1 MKHVAC
7 WTLRSSPWILAVSL
21 ATGIAFSQELREETE
36 ISIRCRLPDD
46 AARSSPFLR
55 QHSWLAP
62 QPGEYTYKLWLPPG
76 YLADTTRRWPCLFIA
91 SPGGDAKMGRMADWI
106 RQHKFIAIMLVE
118 SRNGPWG
125 PIVGNFLA
133 AHDDAVQR
141 LRIQEGLK
149 WATGMSGGARAA
161 SVFAQCR
168 PGFSAVIL
176 QAAGFAQGP
185 DAKYVADVARANNV
199 VVAMCMGRNDRNR
212 SEAAAIRS
220 VIGSRLFRAF
230 EFDGGHEWAPAEVFA
245 QAADWAW
252 AMVCQEGPP
261 NPALKDYY
269 VQVLADKLKEA
280 RAKSDAWAR
289 YRGLSDAVEY
299 ARSRDLARDP
309 KLVSELQAAT
319 SEMTRLRNDPAV
331 ARQAQAHDA
340 LARLRQSGSRIPPA
354 MLRMQLQA
362 FLQQYS
368 GTEAAEEAQRLLNEL
383 GDASKSGRGN

>member
-1 MKHVAC
+1 MTRNTAWKY
-7 WTLRSSPWILAVSL
+7 RSVRWAWGAVL
-21 ATGIAFSQELREETE
+21 VGGVVFAQELKEEAE
-36 ISIRCRLPDD
+36 ITIRCRLSDD

-62 QPGEYTYKLWLPPG
+62 QPGEYTYKLWLPSG

-106 RQHKFIAIMLVE
+106 RQHKFIAVLLVE

-133 AHDDAVQR
+133 AHDDVVQR
-141 LRIQEGLK
+141 VRIQEGLK
-149 WATGMSGGARAA
+149 WATGMSGGARAS
-161 SVFAQCR
+161 SVFVQCR

-185 DAKYVADVARANNV
+185 DAKYVAEVARAQNI
-199 VVAMCMGRNDRNR
+199 VVAMCMGRNDQNR
-212 SEAAAIRS
+212 SEVAAIRS
-220 VIGSRLFRAF
+220 LIGTRLFREF
-230 EFDGGHEWAPAEVFA
+230 EFDGKHEWAPAEVFE

-252 AMVCQEGPP
+252 TMVCEQGPP

-269 VQVLADKLKEA
+269 GQRLADQLKAVQAE
-280 RAKSDAWAR
+280 SDPWKR
-289 YRGLSDAVEY
+289 YRALSEAMEY
-299 ARSRDLARDP
+299 ARARDLTRDP
-309 KLVSELQAAT
+309 KLMSQLQAAS

-331 ARQAQAHDA
+331 ARQAQACDA
-340 LARLRQSGSRIPPA
+340 LARLRQNGSRIPPA

-383 GDASKSGRGN
+383 GDASKPRRGN